1 MTDSMNVVRVMPPL
15 NDRFY
20 ECCKSYVSLNDRLY
34 ECCKSYALFE

>member
-20 ECCKSYVSLNDRLY
+20 ECCKGYVPLNDRLY
-34 ECCKSYALFE
+34 ECCKNYAPFE